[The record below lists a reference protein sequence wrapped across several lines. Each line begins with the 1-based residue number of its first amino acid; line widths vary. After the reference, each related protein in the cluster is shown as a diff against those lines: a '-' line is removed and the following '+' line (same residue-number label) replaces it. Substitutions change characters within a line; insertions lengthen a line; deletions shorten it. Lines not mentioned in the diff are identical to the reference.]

1 MRKSIKENDT
11 PNMDFEKQL
20 KGALRRKHVSEILMN
35 YFTLHTH
42 QLHEVFLFATKGKE
56 CL

>member
-20 KGALRRKHVSEILMN
+20 KGALRRKHVNEILMN
-35 YFTLHTH
+35 YFALHTH